1 MAKLMN
7 DRQVIYLDTNILVS
21 MLTEDALSA
30 RAIEWFES
38 RVEPLAISAWICTE
52 FNAIAGVRKRKGEL
66 RAAVAKVA
74 IKTFHQRAQKNFL
87 MLNVSNEAATLA
99 ASWLRILTA
108 ICKPVTPSISPLPT
122 PPVRPCWPHVM
133 SASPKPRRNFNNE
146 SENCIDWRKSTAG
159 GASGCSV

>member
-87 MLNVSNEAATLA
+87 MLCKQRSCNACRIVAANTDCNLQTGDALHLA
-99 ASWLRILTA
+99 IAHTASATMLATCDERFAKAAQKL
-108 ICKPVTPSISPLPT
+108 
-122 PPVRPCWPHVM
+122 
-133 SASPKPRRNFNNE
+133 
-146 SENCIDWRKSTAG
+146 
-159 GASGCSV
+159 